1 MDPFAKITRPGDDA
15 GPARRLD
22 CAPRQ
27 PVPAQEWRD
36 IRRKIMT
43 RIILVFGS
51 ISGLI
56 VAALMVGSIA
66 LSGPEHSGSGA
77 MFVGYLFMLVALSF
91 IFVAVKRHRD
101 VNLGG
106 TIRFWPALAIGLGIT
121 LVAGLIYVIAWDLYF
136 NLSGREFMDVYLASQ
151 IEAQREAGASE
162 AEIAAFEAEMIP
174 MMSLYENWWFRMPIT
189 FTEIAPVG
197 ILVAILSAAILR
209 NPGVLPRR
217 A

>member
-1 MDPFAKITRPGDDA
+1 
-15 GPARRLD
+15 
-22 CAPRQ
+22 
-27 PVPAQEWRD
+27 
-36 IRRKIMT
+36 MT

-56 VAALMVGSIA
+56 VAFLMIGSIA

-91 IFVAVKRHRD
+91 IFIAVKRHRD

-151 IEAQREAGASE
+151 IEARRETGASE